1 MKKLILLAIAAA
13 IMMTACGKTDAKK
26 IRLAT
31 TTSTDASGLLN
42 VLLPAFTKKTGIE
55 VEALVLGTGKALETA
70 RLGNA
75 DVVMVHSPKDED
87 KFVADGFGIERRGFM
102 KNDFVIIGPASDPAG
117 IKGMT
122 DAAEA
127 FKKIFSTRTTFIS
140 RGDNSGTHVKELDIF
155 KKAGINPTI
164 RYENATAYISAGSG
178 MGETITMANEKSAY
192 TLADRATWLGFR
204 KKVQLVLLV
213 ENDPILDNPYSII
226 VVDPK
231 KHPQTNIAGAN
242 AFADWLVSAEGQEVI
257 NSFKI
262 DGAQVFFG
270 TIGK

>member
-1 MKKLILLAIAAA
+1 MN
-13 IMMTACGKTDAKK
+13 KK
-26 IRLAT
+26 IVLAT
-31 TTSTDASGLLN
+31 TTSTEASGLLN
-42 VLLPAFTKKTGIE
+42 VLIPAFTKKTGIE
-55 VEALVLGTGKALETA
+55 VEPLVLGTGKALETA

-102 KNDFVIIGPASDPAG
+102 KNDFVIVGPVADPAG

-127 FKKIFSTRTTFIS
+127 FKKIYSSADTFIS
-140 RGDNSGTHVKELDIF
+140 RGDKSGTEVKEQDIWT
-155 KKAGINPTI
+155 KANINPRI
-164 RYENATAYISAGSG
+164 CDADTAFLYISAGQS
-178 MGETITMANEKSAY
+178 MGETIIMANEKSAY

-204 KKVQLVLLV
+204 KKVALVLLV

-226 VVDPK
+226 VVNPK
-231 KHPQTNIAGAN
+231 KHPHVNSTGAN
-242 AFADWLVSAEGQEVI
+242 AFADWLCSSEGQDVI

-262 DGAQVFFG
+262 DGTQVFFG
-270 TIGK
+270 TVGK